1 MANVVVENFNLL
13 PDEFSNRKYP
23 KCFLFCCISIC
34 NKHRFF
40 VIQTNGSHKHVIW
53 KRGAVF
59 SFSEDALVRREVSG
73 KGGVLILWL
82 IVGSCES
89 C

>member
-1 MANVVVENFNLL
+1 MEKVVENINLL
-13 PDEFSNRKYP
+13 SDEFSNRKYP
-23 KCFLFCCISIC
+23 KCFRFCGISIC
-34 NKHRFF
+34 NKQRLL
-40 VIQTNGSHKHVIW
+40 VIQTNGSPKHVIW

-59 SFSEDALVRREVSG
+59 SFSEDVLVRREVSG